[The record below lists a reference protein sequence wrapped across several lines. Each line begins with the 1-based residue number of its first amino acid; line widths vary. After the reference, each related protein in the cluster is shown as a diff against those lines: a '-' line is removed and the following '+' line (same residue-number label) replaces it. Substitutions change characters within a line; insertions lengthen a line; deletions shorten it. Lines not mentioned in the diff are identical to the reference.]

1 MAVPVV
7 VTASLTTSHNG
18 ASTSWSGTYPTGLT
32 DKDVLVAHIFDRF
45 GGGVISAVPTGWTLV
60 DQQEG
65 HQNNGEWV
73 YWKAATGSES
83 GTVTWTGS
91 SKLNSVLIFRM
102 TGADRIDPFPVG
114 EVSKAGSSG
123 NTTTATAP
131 SVTTAGTDRL
141 LLAFVSDSDIGGMS
155 STAFTTED
163 YDSSSGSGSSARELG
178 LYEQAR
184 PTAGAT
190 GTRDVTVPAAAWAII
205 MAAIRPA
212 DPSPSPPTGLAAS
225 VINT

>member
-1 MAVPVV
+1 M
-7 VTASLTTSHNG
+7 
-18 ASTSWSGTYPTGLT
+18 
-32 DKDVLVAHIFDRF
+32 LVAHIFDRF
-45 GGGVISAVPTGWTLV
+45 GGGVISAVPAGWTLV

-73 YWKAATGSES
+73 YWKPATGSES

-91 SKLNSVLIFRM
+91 SKTNSVLIFRM
-102 TGADRIDPFPVG
+102 TRADRTDPFPTA
-114 EVSKAGSSG
+114 EKSKAGSTVDS
-123 NTTTATAP
+123 TTATAP
-131 SVTTAGTDRL
+131 TLTTAGPDRL

-178 LYEQAR
+178 LYEEAR
-184 PTAGAT
+184 LTAGAT
-190 GTRDVTVPAAAWAII
+190 GTRAVTVPLAAWAII
-205 MAAIRPA
+205 MAAVKPA
-212 DPSPSPPTGLAAS
+212 DPSPSPPTGLTGS